1 MSFGQPL
8 FLLTLLVV
16 PLVVAAYLL
25 AQRRQARFAVAFT
38 NLEVLAAVAA
48 QRRPWH
54 RWLAAAVFLLSLA
67 ALCVAVARPRV
78 SDLVPSQQAAV
89 ILVVDVSGS
98 MNANDVK
105 PTRLAAAVK
114 AVNIFLDHAPRQLR
128 VGLIAFAG
136 EPDVV
141 TPATTDHDLVRE
153 GAQSLG
159 EYNGFGGTA
168 IGDALSAAVQLA
180 QQAVGQTKPAS
191 SGTTIAFRPRG
202 PQSPASILFLSDG
215 AQHGGVLQPAQ
226 GAAIAKAAGIP
237 VYSVSIGTPN
247 GVLQRSA
254 YAGPGGFGGFSGS
267 IPVPVDPTTL
277 QQIAAATG
285 GKFTQA
291 PDARTLDAS
300 YASLGSRLGRKP
312 GTSEIT
318 NELVLLAAG
327 LLLGAGLVSTLWA
340 PRLP

>member
-8 FLLTLLVV
+8 LLLTLLVL

-25 AQRRQARFAVAFT
+25 AQRRRSRFAVAFT

-48 QRRPWH
+48 RRRPWR
-54 RWLAAAVFLLSLA
+54 RWVAAAVFLLSLA
-67 ALCVAVARPRV
+67 ALCVAVARPKV
-78 SDLVPSQQAAV
+78 SDLVPSQRAAV
-89 ILVVDVSGS
+89 ILVIDVSGS

-105 PTRLAAAVK
+105 PTRLAAAEK
-114 AVNIFLDHAPRQLR
+114 AISIFLDHAPKQLR

-136 EPDVV
+136 EADVI
-141 TPATTDHDLVRE
+141 TPATTDHDLVRL
-153 GAQSLG
+153 GAESLG
-159 EYNGFGGTA
+159 NYGGYGGTA
-168 IGDALSAAVQLA
+168 IGDALAAAVRLA
-180 QQAVGQTKPAS
+180 QQAVGPTKPAS
-191 SGTTIAFRPRG
+191 SGTTIAYHPQG

-215 AQHGGVLQPAQ
+215 AQHGGVLQPSQ

-247 GVLQRSA
+247 GVLNRP
-254 YAGPGGFGGFSGS
+254 YNGPGGFGGFSGG

-277 QQIAAATG
+277 RQIAAATG

-291 PDARTLDAS
+291 ENAKTLDAS
-300 YASLGSRLGRKP
+300 YANLGSRLGRKP
-312 GTSEIT
+312 GKSEIT

-327 LLLGAGLVSTLWA
+327 LLLGAGLLSVLWS